1 MFWKSII
8 SLEKRLEK
16 FSKFAKKRS
25 QTFHKVVKTIRK
37 SFHKRSIMGQKDTF
51 SQVKKNYFSLILKA
65 FSLLAPGKCIASEEC
80 IVFRQETAGRKVH
93 CGRRV
98 HTLFWSEYTSI
109 M

>member
-51 SQVKKNYFSLILKA
+51 SQVKKKLLFPYFKG
-65 FSLLAPGKCIASEEC
+65 LLSSRA
-80 IVFRQETAGRKVH
+80 RKVH
-93 CGRRV
+93 CVRRV
-98 HTLFWSEYTSI
+98 HRLPSGDCWQESALWQESAYSVLE
-109 M
+109 